1 MHINMRKQWFIALA
15 YNKSYVEIHFK
26 AHYEISFAMIILRW
40 ALTDFLFAVIK
51 LQFAVIDL

>member
-1 MHINMRKQWFIALA
+1 MRKQWFIALA